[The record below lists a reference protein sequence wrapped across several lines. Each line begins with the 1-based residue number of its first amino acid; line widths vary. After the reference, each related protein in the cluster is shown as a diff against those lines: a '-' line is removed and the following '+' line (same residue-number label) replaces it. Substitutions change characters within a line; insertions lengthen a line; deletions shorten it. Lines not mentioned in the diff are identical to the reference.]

1 MTILEM
7 SRRVSAFGF
16 DLFPR
21 NWLMNAVAIE
31 KEIRHGSRACGALA
45 GRAEGIP
52 RLLGEGVERGYMDGL
67 ANKCS
72 GHEKSG

>member
-1 MTILEM
+1 
-7 SRRVSAFGF
+7 
-16 DLFPR
+16 
-21 NWLMNAVAIE
+21 MNAVAIE